1 MSEQLHEERDHLLAS
16 LRDLEREREAGEID
30 DDDDY
35 RALHDDYTARAA
47 AVLRALGSGSASRS
61 EGRSGP
67 AGRRPSSRLSA
78 PPARRRR
85 SLLVTVGVVLAV
97 TSLAGGAMAMFS
109 GSRQAGQSVTGSV
122 PVGAAGRLAQA
133 LQLEV
138 EGKALEALK
147 VYDGVLADDPD
158 NVEALAYRGWL
169 LERAGLVDEAQLSL
183 DRAVIVNP
191 RYADAHF
198 FRGMLLYQDRK
209 DPAGAVGEFRA
220 FLGANPPPEMV
231 PQVQQVLERAEAD
244 AARPPAG

>member
-1 MSEQLHEERDHLLAS
+1 
-16 LRDLEREREAGEID
+16 
-30 DDDDY
+30 
-35 RALHDDYTARAA
+35 
-47 AVLRALGSGSASRS
+47 
-61 EGRSGP
+61 
-67 AGRRPSSRLSA
+67 
-78 PPARRRR
+78 
-85 SLLVTVGVVLAV
+85 VTVGVVLAV

-169 LERAGLVDEAQLSL
+169 LKRAGLVDEAQLSL

>member
-1 MSEQLHEERDHLLAS
+1 VSEQLQEERDHLLAS

-30 DDDDY
+30 DDDY
-35 RALHDDYTARAA
+35 RVLHDDYTARAA
-47 AVLRALGSGSASRS
+47 VVLRALRTEPA
-61 EGRSGP
+61 P
-67 AGRRPSSRLSA
+67 AGRRPARRPA
-78 PPARRRR
+78 PPPRPRR

-97 TSLAGGAMAMFS
+97 TAMAGGAMAMFS
-109 GSRQAGQSVTGSV
+109 GSRQAGQSATGSV
-122 PVGAAGRLAQA
+122 PVGAAGRVAQA

-169 LERAGLVDEAQLSL
+169 LKRAGLVDEAQLSL
-183 DRAVIVNP
+183 DRAVTVNP

-209 DPAGAVGEFRA
+209 DPAGAIEEFRA

-231 PQVQQVLERAEAD
+231 PQVEQVLERAVAD